1 MAENSESI
9 NKLKTEIAGSR
20 ERLSRE
26 LQGLRYELDFPAK
39 FRRSFR
45 KQTGSGISAVVALF
59 ESRFVLL
66 AQESKSA
73 AVQLLIL
80 VGCVIVALALCLMG
94 YVFLI
99 VSAVA
104 GLAHLL
110 GTSWPV
116 IALVVA
122 LVHFIIAGVLL
133 LVARSRITK
142 PMFRDSIDE
151 LKKDR
156 EWLKTL
162 NQSTN

>member
-1 MAENSESI
+1 MISGSPSSRNP
-9 NKLKTEIAGSR
+9 AGHS
-20 ERLSRE
+20 
-26 LQGLRYELDFPAK
+26 GLLDNALAL
-39 FRRSFR
+39 
-45 KQTGSGISAVVALF
+45 ISAIVSFF
-59 ESRFVLL
+59 ESRFVLV
-66 AQESKSA
+66 AQESKSV

-80 VGCVIVALALCLMG
+80 VGCVIVAFALCLMG

-99 VSAVA
+99 VSAVV

-110 GTSWPV
+110 GTSWAV
-116 IALVVA
+116 VALVVA

-142 PMFRDSIDE
+142 PMFPDTVDE

-162 NQSTN
+162 NQSTS

>member
-1 MAENSESI
+1 MSSASFPSRNP
-9 NKLKTEIAGSR
+9 AGHS
-20 ERLSRE
+20 
-26 LQGLRYELDFPAK
+26 GLLDNAL
-39 FRRSFR
+39 
-45 KQTGSGISAVVALF
+45 GLISAVVAFF
-59 ESRFVLL
+59 EGRFVLL
-66 AQESKSA
+66 AQESKTA

-80 VGCVIVALALCLMG
+80 VGCVIAALALCLMG

-99 VSAVA
+99 VSAVV

-116 IALVVA
+116 VALVVA
-122 LVHFIIAGVLL
+122 LLHFIIAGVLL
-133 LVARSRITK
+133 VVARSRITK

-162 NQSTN
+162 NQSTS

>member
-1 MAENSESI
+1 MISESP
-9 NKLKTEIAGSR
+9 
-20 ERLSRE
+20 LSRNPAGHS
-26 LQGLRYELDFPAK
+26 GLLDNAL
-39 FRRSFR
+39 
-45 KQTGSGISAVVALF
+45 GLLSAIVEFFEIRFAL
-59 ESRFVLL
+59 
-66 AQESKSA
+66 AGQESKA
-73 AVQLLIL
+73 AALQIAIL
-80 VGCVIVALALCLMG
+80 VGCVIAALALCVMG

-99 VSAVA
+99 VSAVV
-104 GLAHLL
+104 GIAHLL

-116 IALVVA
+116 VALVVA

-162 NQSTN
+162 NQSTS

>member
-1 MAENSESI
+1 MTSGSFPSRNP
-9 NKLKTEIAGSR
+9 AGHS
-20 ERLSRE
+20 
-26 LQGLRYELDFPAK
+26 GLLDNAL
-39 FRRSFR
+39 
-45 KQTGSGISAVVALF
+45 GLISAVVTFF

-80 VGCVIVALALCLMG
+80 VACVIAALALCVMG

-99 VSAVA
+99 VSVVV
-104 GLAHLL
+104 GIAHLL

-116 IALVVA
+116 VA
-122 LVHFIIAGVLL
+122 LVAALLHFIIAGVLL

-162 NQSTN
+162 NQSTS

>member
-1 MAENSESI
+1 MSSGSFPSRNP
-9 NKLKTEIAGSR
+9 AGHS
-20 ERLSRE
+20 
-26 LQGLRYELDFPAK
+26 GLLDNALAL
-39 FRRSFR
+39 
-45 KQTGSGISAVVALF
+45 ISAVVAFF
-59 ESRFVLL
+59 EGRFVLL
-66 AQESKSA
+66 AQESKTA

-80 VGCVIVALALCLMG
+80 VGCVIAALALCLMG

-99 VSAVA
+99 VSAVV

-116 IALVVA
+116 VALVVA
-122 LVHFIIAGVLL
+122 LLHFIIAGVLL
-133 LVARSRITK
+133 VVARSRITK

-162 NQSTN
+162 NQSTS

>member
-1 MAENSESI
+1 MTSESPRPR
-9 NKLKTEIAGSR
+9 NPAGHS
-20 ERLSRE
+20 
-26 LQGLRYELDFPAK
+26 GLLDNAL
-39 FRRSFR
+39 
-45 KQTGSGISAVVALF
+45 GLISAVVEFF

-142 PMFRDSIDE
+142 PIFREKCASISSGSCPGT
-151 LKKDR
+151 KFRWSFRHTISPRR
-156 EWLKTL
+156 ESFFA
-162 NQSTN
+162 NSNFQYSAR

>member
-1 MAENSESI
+1 MSSGSFPSRNP
-9 NKLKTEIAGSR
+9 AGHS
-20 ERLSRE
+20 
-26 LQGLRYELDFPAK
+26 GLLDNAL
-39 FRRSFR
+39 
-45 KQTGSGISAVVALF
+45 GLISAVVAFF

-80 VGCVIVALALCLMG
+80 VGCVIAALALCVMG

-99 VSAVA
+99 VSAVV
-104 GLAHLL
+104 GIAHLL

-116 IALVVA
+116 VALVAA
-122 LVHFIIAGVLL
+122 LVHFIIAGVLV
-133 LVARSRITK
+133 LVARSRISK

-162 NQSTN
+162 NQSTS

>member
-1 MAENSESI
+1 MSSGTFPSRNP
-9 NKLKTEIAGSR
+9 AGHF
-20 ERLSRE
+20 
-26 LQGLRYELDFPAK
+26 GLLDNTLAL
-39 FRRSFR
+39 
-45 KQTGSGISAVVALF
+45 ISAVVAFF

-73 AVQLLIL
+73 AVQVLIL
-80 VGCVIVALALCLMG
+80 VGCVIAALCLMG

-99 VSAVA
+99 VSAVV

-116 IALVVA
+116 VALVVA
-122 LVHFIIAGVLL
+122 LLHFIIAGVLL
-133 LVARSRITK
+133 VVAHSRITK
-142 PMFRDSIDE
+142 PMFRDSLDE

-162 NQSTN
+162 NQSTS

>member
-1 MAENSESI
+1 MSSGSFQSRNP
-9 NKLKTEIAGSR
+9 AGHS
-20 ERLSRE
+20 
-26 LQGLRYELDFPAK
+26 GLLDNALAL
-39 FRRSFR
+39 
-45 KQTGSGISAVVALF
+45 ISAVVAFF
-59 ESRFVLL
+59 EGRFVLL

-80 VGCVIVALALCLMG
+80 VGCVIAALALCLMG

-99 VSAVA
+99 VSAVV

-116 IALVVA
+116 VALVVA
-122 LVHFIIAGVLL
+122 LLHFIIAGVLL
-133 LVARSRITK
+133 VVARSRITK

-162 NQSTN
+162 NQSTS

>member
-1 MAENSESI
+1 MSSGSFPSRNP
-9 NKLKTEIAGSR
+9 AGHS
-20 ERLSRE
+20 
-26 LQGLRYELDFPAK
+26 GLLDNAL
-39 FRRSFR
+39 
-45 KQTGSGISAVVALF
+45 GLISAVVAFF

-80 VGCVIVALALCLMG
+80 VGCVIAALALCVMG

-99 VSAVA
+99 VSAVV
-104 GLAHLL
+104 GIAHLL

-116 IALVVA
+116 VALVAA
-122 LVHFIIAGVLL
+122 LVHFIIAGVLV
-133 LVARSRITK
+133 LVARSRISK

-151 LKKDR
+151 LKKDH

-162 NQSTN
+162 NQSRS

>member
-1 MAENSESI
+1 MSSGCFPSRNP
-9 NKLKTEIAGSR
+9 AGHS
-20 ERLSRE
+20 
-26 LQGLRYELDFPAK
+26 GLLDN
-39 FRRSFR
+39 
-45 KQTGSGISAVVALF
+45 TLGLISAVVAFF

-80 VGCVIVALALCLMG
+80 VGCVIAALALCVMG

-99 VSAVA
+99 VSAVV
-104 GLAHLL
+104 GIAHLL

-116 IALVVA
+116 VALVAA
-122 LVHFIIAGVLL
+122 LVHFIIAGVLV
-133 LVARSRITK
+133 LVARSRISK

-162 NQSTN
+162 NQSTS

>member
-1 MAENSESI
+1 MSSGGPPSRNP
-9 NKLKTEIAGSR
+9 AGHS
-20 ERLSRE
+20 
-26 LQGLRYELDFPAK
+26 GLLDNAL
-39 FRRSFR
+39 
-45 KQTGSGISAVVALF
+45 GLISAVVALF

-80 VGCVIVALALCLMG
+80 VGCVIAALTLCVMG

-99 VSAVA
+99 VSAVV
-104 GLAHLL
+104 GIAHLL

-116 IALVVA
+116 VALVVA
-122 LVHFIIAGVLL
+122 LVHFIIAGILL
-133 LVARSRITK
+133 VVARSRITT

-151 LKKDR
+151 LRKDR

-162 NQSTN
+162 NQSTS

>member
-1 MAENSESI
+1 MSS
-9 NKLKTEIAGSR
+9 GSR
-20 ERLSRE
+20 PSRNPAGHS
-26 LQGLRYELDFPAK
+26 GLLDNALAL
-39 FRRSFR
+39 
-45 KQTGSGISAVVALF
+45 ISAVVGFF

-80 VGCVIVALALCLMG
+80 VGCVVAALTLCVMG

-99 VSAVA
+99 VSAVV
-104 GLAHLL
+104 GIAHLL

-116 IALVVA
+116 VALVAA

-142 PMFRDSIDE
+142 PMFRDSVDE

-162 NQSTN
+162 NQSTS